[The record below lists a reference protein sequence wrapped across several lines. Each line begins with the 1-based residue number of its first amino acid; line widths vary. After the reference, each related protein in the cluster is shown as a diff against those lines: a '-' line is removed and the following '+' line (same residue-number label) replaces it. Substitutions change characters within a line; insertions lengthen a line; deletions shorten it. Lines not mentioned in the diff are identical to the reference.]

1 MNTKQ
6 ELRNKV
12 TTVSPMKRGLKEL
25 VHLRHPIGL
34 PSYNRYPD
42 EKGTESLFNPP
53 IPPCQG
59 GITTAIPM
67 KRGLKGNFAP
77 LSILALMSSRLQ
89 SLQPFPR

>member
-1 MNTKQ
+1 MYHTKRYNRYPD
-6 ELRNKV
+6 EKG
-12 TTVSPMKRGLKEL
+12 TESGYE
-25 VHLRHPIGL
+25 IGIEG
-34 PSYNRYPD
+34 STIRYNRYPD

-89 SLQPFPR
+89 SLTRLKGD